1 MILEIYMKNCA
12 LVEELR
18 LTIDKNL
25 NILTGETGSGKSII
39 IDALGLCLGNK
50 YDKSFLRKG
59 TDKGLVETVFY
70 SNNENLKRLMLDND
84 IDIEDGIVTIA
95 RVIYSDGKSTARVNG
110 RTVKLTLLKEIVS
123 HLIDVHGQ
131 HQNQLLFD
139 PIRHLKFIDA
149 FAGEKILEAKKDY
162 KETYSDYS
170 KIKSE
175 LSRLN
180 DNKDE
185 MEIQR
190 EIDLLKFQ
198 IDEIDSANLNES
210 EYEEL
215 IQKRDIFR
223 NSEKI
228 FNNLN
233 VAYEAIHNS
242 DINAIDIVGRVVSEL
257 TSVSSFDKKIE
268 NICNEVERIMYE
280 LQDLSGEIRDY
291 KDSINFEPYE
301 LEQIEIRL
309 NDINNLRRKYGDTI
323 EDIFKFHE
331 KISKRLYDILNRD
344 EEKERL
350 KEELKIVEDNLY
362 KKAEILTNIRK
373 EESEKMSELL
383 IKELDSMDMKNVRFS
398 TNFEDRD
405 FNQEGRDFA
414 EFMISFNIGEDLK
427 PISKVASGGEI
438 SRFMLA
444 FKTIL
449 ADTDEIETLV
459 FDEIDAGISGIA
471 AQNVGEK
478 LSDIATKKQIIC
490 ITHLPQIAANADTH
504 YCIEKK
510 TDGERTFTTV
520 KKLDYEGRKSEISR
534 LISGKQITEKTIE
547 HAKEILSLAKEYK
560 INR

>member
-1 MILEIYMKNCA
+1 MKNCA

-18 LTIDKNL
+18 LNIDKNL

-59 TDKGLVETVFY
+59 TDKGFVETVFY
-70 SNNENLKRLMLDND
+70 SENENLKRIMSEND
-84 IDIEDGIVTIA
+84 IDMEDGIITIA

-110 RTVKLTLLKEIVS
+110 RTVKLSLLKEIVS
-123 HLIDVHGQ
+123 YLIDVHGQ

-139 PIRHLKFIDA
+139 PSRHLKFIDA
-149 FAGEKILEAKKDY
+149 FAGETIVDAKMEY
-162 KETYSDYS
+162 KELYSEYS
-170 KIKSE
+170 KVKSE
-175 LSRLN
+175 LLRLN

-198 IDEIDSANLNES
+198 IDEIEAANLNPE

-215 IQKRDIFR
+215 IQKRDVFR

-233 VAYEAIHNS
+233 VSYEAIHNS
-242 DINAIDIVGRVVSEL
+242 EINAIDIVGRVVSEL
-257 TSVSSFDKKIE
+257 SSIASFDKKIGD
-268 NICNEVERIMYE
+268 IYNEVERIMYE

-323 EDIFKFHE
+323 EDIFNFHE

-350 KEELKIVEDNLY
+350 KEKLESIEEELY
-362 KKAEILTNIRK
+362 KKSEVLTEIRK
-373 EESEKMSELL
+373 EQAEKMAALL
-383 IKELDSMDMKNVRFS
+383 IEELDSMDMKNVRFCTEFS
-398 TNFEDRD
+398 DRD
-405 FNQEGRDFA
+405 FTAEGRDFA
-414 EFMISFNIGEDLK
+414 EFMISFNVGEDLR

-459 FDEIDAGISGIA
+459 FDEIDTGISGIA

-510 TDGERTFTTV
+510 TDGERTFTV
-520 KKLDYEGRKSEISR
+520 VEKLDADGRKREISR

-547 HAKEILSLAKEYK
+547 HAKEILSLAEEYK
-560 INR
+560 CR

>member
-1 MILEIYMKNCA
+1 MKNCA

-59 TDKGLVETVFY
+59 TDKGFVETVFY
-70 SNNENLKRLMLDND
+70 SENENLKRIMSEND
-84 IDIEDGIVTIA
+84 IDMEDGVVTIT

-110 RTVKLTLLKEIVS
+110 RTIKLSLLKEIVS
-123 HLIDVHGQ
+123 YLIDVHGQ

-139 PIRHLKFIDA
+139 PSRHLKFIDA
-149 FAGEKILEAKKDY
+149 FAGEKIMDAKMEY
-162 KETYSDYS
+162 KELYAEYS
-170 KIKSE
+170 KVKSE
-175 LSRLN
+175 LLRLN

-198 IDEIDSANLNES
+198 IDEIEAANLNPE

-215 IQKRDIFR
+215 IQKRDVFR

-233 VAYEAIHNS
+233 VSYEAIHNS
-242 DINAIDIVGRVVSEL
+242 EINAIDIVGRVVSEL
-257 TSVSSFDKKIE
+257 SSISSFDKKIGD
-268 NICNEVERIMYE
+268 IYNEVERIMYE

-323 EDIFKFHE
+323 EDIFKFYE

-350 KEELKIVEDNLY
+350 KEKLESIEVELY
-362 KKAEILTNIRK
+362 KKSEVLTKIRK
-373 EESEKMSELL
+373 EQAEKMSELL
-383 IKELDSMDMKNVRFS
+383 IEELDSMDMKNVRFCIEFS
-398 TNFEDRD
+398 DRD
-405 FNQEGRDFA
+405 FTAEGRDFA
-414 EFMISFNIGEDLK
+414 EFMISFNVGEDLR

-459 FDEIDAGISGIA
+459 FDEIDTGISGIA

-510 TDGERTFTTV
+510 TDGERTFTV
-520 KKLDYEGRKSEISR
+520 VEKLDGDGRKREISR

-547 HAKEILSLAKEYK
+547 HAKEILSLAEEYK
-560 INR
+560 CR

>member
-1 MILEIYMKNCA
+1 MKNCA

-39 IDALGLCLGNK
+39 IDAIGLCLGNK

-59 TDKGLVETVFY
+59 TEKGFVETVFY
-70 SNNENLKRLMLDND
+70 SDNNNLKKIMKEND
-84 IDIEDGIVTIA
+84 IDMEDGIITIT

-110 RTVKLTLLKEIVS
+110 RTVKLSLLKEIVS
-123 HLIDVHGQ
+123 YLIDIHGQ

-139 PIRHLKFIDA
+139 PSRHLTFIDS
-149 FAGEKILEAKKDY
+149 FAGENIFYAKKDY
-162 KETYSDYS
+162 KDLYDEYS
-170 KIKSE
+170 KKKSE

-198 IDEIDSANLNES
+198 INEIDSANLTQD
-210 EYEEL
+210 EYDEL
-215 IQKRDIFR
+215 LKKREVFR

-228 FNNLN
+228 YNSLN
-233 VAYEAIHNS
+233 ISYEAIHNN
-242 DINAIDIVGRVVSEL
+242 DVNAIDIIGRIVSEL
-257 TSVSSFDKKIE
+257 SSVSSFDDRIE
-268 NICNEVERIMYE
+268 AIYNDIERIMYE
-280 LQDLSGEIRDY
+280 LQDLSGDIRNY
-291 KDSINFEPYE
+291 KDNINFEPYE
-301 LEQIEIRL
+301 LEEIEIRL
-309 NDINNLRRKYGDTI
+309 DEINNLRRKYGNTI
-323 EDIFKFHE
+323 DEIFEFYD

-350 KEELKIVEDNLY
+350 KSELKSIEIKLNE
-362 KKAEILTNIRK
+362 KAEILTDIRK
-373 EESEKMSELL
+373 KEAEKMSNLL
-383 IKELDSMDMKNVRFS
+383 IKELESMDMKNVAFS
-398 TNFEDRD
+398 TEFTEKD
-405 FNQEGRDFA
+405 FSHDGKDSI
-414 EFMISFNIGEDLK
+414 EFMVSFNIGEDLR

-449 ADTDEIETLV
+449 ADSDEIDTLV
-459 FDEIDAGISGIA
+459 FDEIDTGISGIA

-510 TDGERTFTTV
+510 SDGERTFTIV
-520 KKLDYEGRKSEISR
+520 ERLDDEGKKKEISR
-534 LISGKQITEKTIE
+534 LISGKQVTEKTIE
-547 HAKEILSLAKEYK
+547 HAKEILTLSKEYK
-560 INR
+560 NKRVI